1 MDSSYMKWFAITL
14 SSEGINVGLF
24 NFPYMQKNITGN
36 PITPSDP
43 LYRLIKFFTMV
54 LEKREDQVLPCFIGG
69 KGYGGRVASMIAS
82 EYHEGVIGCVVLGYP
97 FYVKNL
103 GMS

>member
-43 LYRLIKFFTMV
+43 LYRLKKFFMMV
-54 LEKREDQVLPCFIGG
+54 L
-69 KGYGGRVASMIAS
+69 
-82 EYHEGVIGCVVLGYP
+82 
-97 FYVKNL
+97 
-103 GMS
+103 